1 MKIKYSL
8 VNIFKIIERKVNIFE
23 ETCNDWK
30 KITTIVHK
38 IIDKI
43 LKMSYNFVLKVNSYS
58 KVLLQV

>member
-38 IIDKI
+38 ILIK
-43 LKMSYNFVLKVNSYS
+43 Y
-58 KVLLQV
+58 